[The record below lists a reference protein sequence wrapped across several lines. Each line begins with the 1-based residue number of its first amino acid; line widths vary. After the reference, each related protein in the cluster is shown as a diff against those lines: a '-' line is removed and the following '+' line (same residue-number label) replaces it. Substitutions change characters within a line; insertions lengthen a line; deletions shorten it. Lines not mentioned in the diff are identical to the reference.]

1 MSLFLFL
8 ILVAVVLGLIGIA
21 AHGLFYLL
29 IIGVVVL
36 LLDLVYAGA
45 RLRHGGRKQRVA
57 R

>member
-8 ILVAVVLGLIGIA
+8 VLVALVLGLVGFA

-29 IIGVVVL
+29 IVGAVVL
-36 LLDLVYAGA
+36 LADLVYAA
-45 RLRHGGRKQRVA
+45 VRLRHGGRRHHIA

>member
-8 ILVAVVLGLIGIA
+8 VLVALVLGIIGFA

-36 LLDLVYAGA
+36 LADLVYVAV
-45 RLRHGGRKQRVA
+45 RFRRGGRRHRIA